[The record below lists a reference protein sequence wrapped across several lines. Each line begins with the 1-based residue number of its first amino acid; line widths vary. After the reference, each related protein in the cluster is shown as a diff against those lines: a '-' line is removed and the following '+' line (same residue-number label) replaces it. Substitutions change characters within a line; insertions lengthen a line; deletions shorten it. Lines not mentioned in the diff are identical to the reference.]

1 MSKTTRIVM
10 SVVIAAI
17 VSVLGCVIAYQTM
30 HSVRFIHDKTYYEVG
45 WDLEGNEVYRK
56 VIDTYDNP
64 GTIAA
69 IYVGLVL
76 LGAMAGLT
84 FDAIIK
90 QIGGYNA

>member
-1 MSKTTRIVM
+1 MSRTTRIVM

-17 VSVLGCVIAYQTM
+17 VSVLGCVLAYQTM
-30 HSVRFIHDKTYYEVG
+30 HSARLIHDKTYYEVG

-56 VIDTYDNP
+56 VVNTYDNP
-64 GTIAA
+64 ATIAA

-84 FDAIIK
+84 FDTIVK
-90 QIGGYNA
+90 QIGGHNG

>member
-30 HSVRFIHDKTYYEVG
+30 HSIRFIHDKTYYEVG

-64 GTIAA
+64 GTIAT

>member
-30 HSVRFIHDKTYYEVG
+30 HSIRFIHDKTYYEVG

-56 VIDTYDNP
+56 VIDTYDNQA
-64 GTIAA
+64 TIVA
-69 IYVGLVL
+69 IYVGLAL

>member
-17 VSVLGCVIAYQTM
+17 VSVLGCVIAYQAM
-30 HSVRFIHDKTYYEVG
+30 HSARFIHDKTYYEVG

-64 GTIAA
+64 APLPPFIRGWYCWAQWPA
-69 IYVGLVL
+69 LPL
-76 LGAMAGLT
+76 ML
-84 FDAIIK
+84 
-90 QIGGYNA
+90 

>member
-10 SVVIAAI
+10 SIVIAAI
-17 VSVLGCVIAYQTM
+17 VSVLGCIIAYQTM

-64 GTIAA
+64 GTIVA